1 MSLQMI
7 RERKR
12 STSTF
17 ILFEIALFVL
27 IFLPVF
33 GAPLRHD
40 PMPSSGHL
48 SSGHAEPD
56 GPVRPE
62 YRPLHNAAIRP
73 NEGIF
78 YRYPFTLRIIK

>member
-1 MSLQMI
+1 M
-7 RERKR
+7 
-12 STSTF
+12 TF
-17 ILFEIALFVL
+17 TLVEIALFVL

-33 GAPLRHD
+33 GAPLRHY

-48 SSGHAEPD
+48 SSGMLIMM
-56 GPVRPE
+56 G
-62 YRPLHNAAIRP
+62 LFILNIGLFIMAAIRP